1 MLYLVYEGMSGE
13 IPATIPAPL
22 FTKPKQTEQMD
33 IRLTGALPRILREL
47 GLKAGDRFQNVE
59 PAEGHRKGAVK
70 IRFMFD
76 DEENVAVVYPEN
88 YEPDSRIARGRK
100 LLFRKV

>member
-1 MLYLVYEGMSGE
+1 MGGE
-13 IPATIPAPL
+13 VPATIPAPPSCL
-22 FTKPKQTEQMD
+22 KAKQSKKMD
-33 IRLTGALPRILREL
+33 IRLTGALPRQLREL
-47 GLKAGDRFQNVE
+47 GLKSGDRFQNVE

-88 YEPDSRIARGRK
+88 YEPDSHIARGRK
-100 LLFRKV
+100 LLFRIV

>member
-1 MLYLVYEGMSGE
+1 
-13 IPATIPAPL
+13 
-22 FTKPKQTEQMD
+22 MD

-59 PAEGHRKGAVK
+59 AAEGHRKGAVK